1 MNKLRILVLA
11 PDANP
16 DSISTALVGYAHSE
30 ALARRHT
37 VTLVVRS
44 GGDEAAVRR
53 VGAPFHRVVGIR
65 VPGMDEFY
73 AWSLRRIFKYDY
85 GSHALTA
92 FNYPFMVAFEW
103 CAWREM
109 RAAIRAGEFDVVLR
123 VLPVTSVLP
132 SAFAFLLR
140 KGPIPM
146 VLGPLNGGLPWPPGF
161 VQAEKQKE
169 WISGLRNFY
178 QVLPFSRSMFR
189 HAKAIIG
196 GSSQTC
202 QEFDA
207 YRDKLFFV
215 PENGI
220 NPTKLGTTTRQP
232 GSGVLRLIFVGRL
245 VPYKAC
251 DLALRAAAP
260 LVRAGRATFDVI
272 GDGAERGALEQLSR
286 ELAIDGKVRFSGW
299 LTHADVLDRMRSADV
314 LVFPSIREFGGG
326 NIFEALAMGVVPI
339 VVAFGGPGDI
349 VSPAVGYRVSLTNP
363 DDVVAQIKQALEELD
378 RDRAHLGR
386 LSDAGMQYARQ
397 HLTWDG
403 KADAMTRILTWAAG
417 YGPKPDF
424 PPPSRVRP
432 SQVLLNQPSA

>member
-37 VTLVVRS
+37 VTLVVRA
-44 GGDEAAVRR
+44 GGNEAAVGR

-65 VPGMDEFY
+65 VPWMDEFY

-103 CAWREM
+103 CAWREV

-202 QEFDA
+202 AEFGA

-220 NPTKLGTTTRQP
+220 NPAQLGTAARP
-232 GSGVLRLIFVGRL
+232 PASGLLRLIFVGRL

-260 LVRAGRATFDVI
+260 LLRAGRATFDVI
-272 GDGAERGALEQLSR
+272 GDGAERAALEQLTR
-286 ELAIDGKVRFSGW
+286 ELGIDSKVTFSGW
-299 LTHADVLDRMRSADV
+299 LTHSQVLDRMRSADV

-349 VSPAVGYRVSLTNP
+349 VTPAVGYRVSLTNP
-363 DDVVAQIKQALEELD
+363 DDVVAQMEQALDELD
-378 RDRAHLGR
+378 RDRTHLQR

-403 KADAMTRILTWAAG
+403 KADAVTRILTWAVG
-417 YGPKPDF
+417 SGPKPDL
-424 PPPSRVRP
+424 PPPPTGRAQRMIV
-432 SQVLLNQPSA
+432 NEPSA